1 MVSVTIV
8 TWNSGQY
15 LAECFASLEQQDYRE
30 LEVIIVDN
38 ASSDETRALLG
49 QVAIFPKRKK
59 LLVEELAFHRDIF
72 DKIAAKH
79 CRCSA
84 RPEDVLHTIILAT
97 VALFGAAIKVT
108 HVASEINPGGV
119 DDIGPV
125 LLGSGIPAKEF
136 PANTSGARMFFSSSY
151 QPAYEI

>member
-49 QVAIFPKRKK
+49 
-59 LLVEELAFHRDIF
+59 
-72 DKIAAKH
+72 
-79 CRCSA
+79 
-84 RPEDVLHTIILAT
+84 
-97 VALFGAAIKVT
+97 
-108 HVASEINPGGV
+108 
-119 DDIGPV
+119 
-125 LLGSGIPAKEF
+125 
-136 PANTSGARMFFSSSY
+136 
-151 QPAYEI
+151 